1 MPATRKANPE
11 SQRRAIRREY
21 NAARE
26 DDSFRSFFAQRGL
39 RTPQLAST
47 RSRTDAA
54 DTSMLLAPTS
64 TVADHHYNPEPSH
77 ESTGTETSGN
87 FPDVRTAVLITFQFI

>member
-26 DDSFRSFFAQRGL
+26 DNSFRSFFAQRGL
-39 RTPQLAST
+39 GTPQLAST
-47 RSRTDAA
+47 QSGTDAA
-54 DTSMLLAPTS
+54 ASSTLLAPAS
-64 TVADHHYNPEPSH
+64 TIVTDHPYNPELLH

-87 FPDVRTAVLITFQFI
+87 IPAVCTAVLITF